1 MTYFAHQGMTYVP
14 LGPIPHLND
23 MSEIVGGSPYG
34 AGAIAGDGSRNP
46 TVKELEIAR
55 IQGKSFGDM
64 IKSYVRGKD
73 AFAKEQKK

>member
-1 MTYFAHQGMTYVP
+1 LTYFAHQGMTYVP
-14 LGPIPHLND
+14 LGPIPHLSD

-73 AFAKEQKK
+73 AFSREEKK